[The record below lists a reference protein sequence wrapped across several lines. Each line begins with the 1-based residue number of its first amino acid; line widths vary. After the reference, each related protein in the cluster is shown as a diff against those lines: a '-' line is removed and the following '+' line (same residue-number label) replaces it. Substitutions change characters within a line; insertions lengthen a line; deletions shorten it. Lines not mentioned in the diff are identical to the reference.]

1 MTTARFHET
10 AFTLACIGVI
20 GMAASMPI
28 SRALFNLSA
37 LLMITGW
44 LLSGHW
50 VDKFSAIRSNWTA
63 IASISLFAL
72 GAISLSWAG
81 PLTTAHWGQLKDYSR
96 LLYIPLIITL
106 LRTEQWQRR
115 AWIAYLAGMLIMLT
129 TYLLDI
135 WFEIPGT
142 ATYGS
147 NTAGQGVFYHHIS
160 QGMMLSFLGAY
171 ALHQT
176 LGNHHSN
183 RVRLFWL
190 MVCLATLAGLIA
202 VGQGR
207 TGQVSVLAAYFVVV
221 ITHLPKRLKIG
232 GLLLTTT
239 AAGLLVMSSAHMQE
253 RFALAFEE
261 TSSFQQDG
269 EHTSVGGR
277 LKVWQFSAELF
288 EQAPWLGHGIG
299 SFKPLAYQHFAQSPI
314 CALGVC
320 EQPHNQFI
328 LTGVEGGVLGLL
340 ALLAFLLAP
349 ILTRSAL
356 GSPASQLVLPFIAV
370 FVVTACFDSS
380 LKIQA
385 QSFFTVTTLGLLMAS
400 RSR

>member
-1 MTTARFHET
+1 MTATRFHEM
-10 AFTLACIGVI
+10 ASTLACISVI

-50 VDKFSAIRSNWTA
+50 GNKFSAVRNNWAA
-63 IASISLFAL
+63 IASIFLFAVS
-72 GAISLSWAG
+72 AISLSWAG
-81 PLTTAHWGQLKDYSR
+81 PLTAEHGNQLKDYSR

-106 LRTEQWQRR
+106 LRTKQWQRR
-115 AWIAYLAGMLIMLT
+115 AWLAYLAGMVFMLVI
-129 TYLLDI
+129 YLLDI

-171 ALHQT
+171 ALHET
-176 LGNHHSN
+176 LSNHGSH

-190 MVCLATLAGLIA
+190 MVCLATLAGIIA
-202 VGQGR
+202 VGEGR
-207 TGQVSVLAAYFVVV
+207 TGQLSVLAAYVVVV
-221 ITHLPKRLKIG
+221 ITHLPKHLKAR
-232 GLLLTTT
+232 GLLLTMA
-239 AAGLLVMSSAHMQE
+239 AAGLLVMGSAHMQE
-253 RFALAFEE
+253 RFAIAFEE
-261 TSSFQQDG
+261 TSSFQQNG
-269 EHTSVGGR
+269 ERTSVGGR

-299 SFKPLAYQHFAQSPI
+299 SYKPLAYRNFAQSPI
-314 CALGVC
+314 CELGVC

-340 ALLAFLLAP
+340 ALFAFLLAP
-349 ILTRSAL
+349 ILTRSAPD
-356 GSPASQLVLPFIAV
+356 SSASQLVLPFLAV
-370 FVVTACFDSS
+370 FVVTACFDST
-380 LKIQA
+380 LKIQP

>member
-1 MTTARFHET
+1 M

-50 VDKFSAIRSNWTA
+50 GDKFSAIRNSWTA
-63 IASISLFAL
+63 IASICLFAV
-72 GAISLSWAG
+72 GALSLSWAG
-81 PLTTAHWGQLKDYSR
+81 PLTTDHWDQLKDYSR
-96 LLYIPLIITL
+96 LLYIPLIIAL
-106 LRTEQWQRR
+106 VRTEKWQRR
-115 AWIAYLAGMLIMLT
+115 AWSAYLAGMVFMLAIF
-129 TYLLDI
+129 LLDI

-176 LGNHHSN
+176 LANHHSN

-190 MVCLATLAGLIA
+190 MVCLATLAGIVA

-207 TGQVSVLAAYFVVV
+207 TGQLSVLAAYFVVV
-221 ITHLPKRLKIG
+221 ITHLPTHLKAG
-232 GLLLTTT
+232 GLILTIT
-239 AAGLLVMSSAHMQE
+239 AAGLLVMSSAHMKE
-253 RFALAFEE
+253 RFTVAFEE
-261 TSSFQQDG
+261 TSSFQQNG
-269 EHTSVGGR
+269 ERTSVGGR

-288 EQAPWLGHGIG
+288 KQAPWLGHGIG
-299 SFKPLAYQHFAQSPI
+299 SYRPLAYQHFAQSPI
-314 CALGVC
+314 CGLGVC

-328 LTGVEGGVLGLL
+328 LTGVEIGVLGLL

-349 ILTRSAL
+349 ILTRSAP
-356 GSPASQLVLPFIAV
+356 GSSTSQLVLPFVAV

-385 QSFFTVTTLGLLMAS
+385 QSYFTVTTLGLLMAS
-400 RSR
+400 RPR